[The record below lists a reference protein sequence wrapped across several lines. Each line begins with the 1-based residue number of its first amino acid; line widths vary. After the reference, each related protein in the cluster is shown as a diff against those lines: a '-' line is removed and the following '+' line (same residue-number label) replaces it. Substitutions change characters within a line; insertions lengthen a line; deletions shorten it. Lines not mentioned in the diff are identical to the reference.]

1 MVQQWYSILSKERK
15 KSMITT
21 DSVADRGIVYPTHRN
36 EEQIAILLR
45 KPEPDERALGFVLD
59 SWCKTVAAE
68 PPWNF
73 ATPLPSPPLPPPVMI
88 YEHDTLLKKIIRN
101 STLTLACD
109 PDDED
114 TVWGFV
120 CSEGDVLH
128 FVYVKSAFRGFGI
141 GGCLLR
147 SAGIPK
153 GKMMI
158 SHRTESLFVAF
169 PNIRFYWNPY
179 RMIYGT

>member
-1 MVQQWYSILSKERK
+1 MVQQWYSILLMDEK
-15 KSMITT
+15 KAMITEGSQT
-21 DSVADRGIVYPTHRN
+21 GSRVVSPTHRN

-45 KPEPDERALGFVLD
+45 KPEPDERALGVVLD

-73 ATPLPSPPLPPPVMI
+73 ATPLPSPPLPPPVLI
-88 YEHDTLLKKIIRN
+88 YEHDTILKKIIRN

-120 CSEGDVLH
+120 CSAGDVLH

-141 GGCLLR
+141 GGCLYRAASLPDGR
-147 SAGIPK
+147 VT
-153 GKMMI
+153 I
-158 SHRTESLFVAF
+158 SHRTDSLYKAF
-169 PNIRFYWNPY
+169 PGVRFLWNPY
-179 RMIYGT
+179 RMF